1 MNRGE
6 IWWADLAE
14 PRGSE
19 PGKRRPVVI
28 IQDDALNRSKLRTA
42 MVVPLT
48 TNLKRGA
55 APGNVTLA
63 RAHTKLKSESVALV
77 CQVISVDRVFLTER
91 VTALPAPAMQRIDA
105 GLRLVLT
112 LG

>member
-19 PGKRRPVVI
+19 PGKRRPVLVV
-28 IQDDALNRSKLRTA
+28 QDDALNRSRLQTA

-63 RAHTKLKSESVALV
+63 RAHTKLKSECVALV
-77 CQVISVDRVFLTER
+77 CQVLSVDRVFLTER
-91 VTALPAPAMQRIDA
+91 VAALPAAAMQRVDA

>member
-6 IWWADLAE
+6 VWWADLAE

-28 IQDDALNRSKLRTA
+28 VQDDALNRSKLRTA

-63 RAHTKLKSESVALV
+63 RAHTKLKAESVALV
-77 CQVISVDRVFLTER
+77 CQVLSVDRVFLTER
-91 VTALPAPAMQRIDA
+91 VAALPATAMQRIDA
-105 GLRLVLT
+105 GLRLVLA

>member
-1 MNRGE
+1 
-6 IWWADLAE
+6 
-14 PRGSE
+14 
-19 PGKRRPVVI
+19 VVV
-28 IQDDALNRSKLRTA
+28 QDDALNRSRLQTV

-63 RAHTKLKSESVALV
+63 RAHTKLESESVALV
-77 CQVISVDRVFLTER
+77 CQVSSVDRVFFTEQ
-91 VTALPAPAMQRIDA
+91 VSALPATVMQRIDA